1 MAEKPQWEQDLTVS
15 RKRVFPPVNR
25 LLKCSPPP
33 RKEVALNTKTSSFTA
48 SSGSLLS
55 LDRTELLDYLWE
67 VQNTHGYIRAEDI
80 EVCSRALGISA
91 IEVEGVISFYHF
103 FHRQPSGQFT
113 IYLNNSPV
121 SECKG
126 FERVRE
132 AFEMAT
138 GGKFNGVDPSG
149 QWGLFETA
157 CIGLSDLEPAAL
169 INFHPFTNL
178 NSLKVKDIVARLK
191 QGASPADI
199 CDAVPDHIRSIPEGD
214 RAILLRDY
222 DPGNA
227 LMRLREHSP
236 ESVLEEIRKSGLRG
250 MGGAFFPTGIK
261 WEACRKDPESPKY
274 IFCNADEG
282 EPGTF
287 KDRILMNS
295 MPGLMLEGMAIAGY
309 AVGSSSG
316 AIYLR
321 AEYTWMKDRLQHT
334 IDHFRKMNLLGEN
347 ICGIEGF
354 DFDIRLQLGAGAYVC
369 GEETA
374 MLNSLEGKRGEPRN
388 KRFFP
393 TERGYLQKP
402 TVINNVETFCAA
414 ARIIQLGADHYLK
427 TGTPASPGTKLL
439 SVSGDCRLPGI
450 YEIEWG
456 VTVREILGKCEAD
469 RPRFIQISGP
479 SGECISMDDADRT
492 IALDDLVSEGSIM
505 IFSRSRDILDILRNY
520 NRFFKHESCGLC
532 TPCRAGNF
540 ILEKKLDLF
549 AARLARQSDIE
560 DVRSWGNIMKLTC
573 RCGLGKTAPNA
584 LLLAQDRFP
593 EYFKSIVNQNPERLN
608 KGFSLKDAVREYD
621 RFSS

>member
-1 MAEKPQWEQDLTVS
+1 VNSKKSSISASSETS
-15 RKRVFPPVNR
+15 PPVDR
-25 LLKCSPPP
+25 
-33 RKEVALNTKTSSFTA
+33 
-48 SSGSLLS
+48 SG
-55 LDRTELLDYLWE
+55 LLDYLWA
-67 VQNTHGYIRAEDI
+67 VQNKHGYIRSEDI
-80 EVCSRALGISA
+80 AACAKSLNISS
-91 IEVEGVISFYHF
+91 IDVEGVVSFYHF
-103 FHRQPSGQFT
+103 FHRKHSGQFT

-126 FERVRE
+126 FERVKQ
-132 AFEMAT
+132 AFEAAT

-157 CIGLSDLEPAAL
+157 CIGLSDMEPAAL
-169 INFHPFTNL
+169 IDFYPFTNL

-191 QGASPADI
+191 QGATPAEI
-199 CDAVPDHIRSIPEGD
+199 CDTVPDHIRSIPEGD
-214 RAILLRDY
+214 KAILLREY
-222 DPGNA
+222 DPGTA
-227 LMRLREHSP
+227 LEAVRDHSP
-236 ESVLEEIRKSGLRG
+236 ESVLAAIKKSGLRG
-250 MGGAFFPTGIK
+250 MGGAFFPTGFK

-287 KDRILMNS
+287 KDRVLMNS
-295 MPGLMLEGMAIAGY
+295 LPGLMLEGMAIAGY
-309 AVGSSSG
+309 AVGSSVG
-316 AIYLR
+316 TIYLR
-321 AEYTWMKDRLQHT
+321 GEYTWMKDKLQHT
-334 IDHFRKMNLLGEN
+334 IDHFRKMNLLGKD

-354 DFDIRLQLGAGAYVC
+354 DFEIRLQLGAGAYVC

-402 TVINNVETFCAA
+402 TVINNVETFCCA
-414 ARIIQLGADHYLK
+414 ARIIQLGVDHYLQ

-456 VTVREILGKCEAD
+456 TTVREILEKCEAD
-469 RPRFIQISGP
+469 RPHFIQVSGP
-479 SGECISMDDADRT
+479 SGECISMDEADRA
-492 IALDDLVSEGSIM
+492 IAMDDLVSEGSIM

-520 NRFFKHESCGLC
+520 NHFFKHESCGLC
-532 TPCRAGNF
+532 TPCRAGNY
-540 ILEKKLDLF
+540 ILEKKLELF
-549 AARLARQSDIE
+549 AAKLAHPSDVE
-560 DVRSWGNIMKLTC
+560 DVRSWGKIMKLTC

-584 LLLAQDRFP
+584 LLMAQDKFP
-593 EYFKSIVNQNPERLN
+593 EYFESIVDQNPERLS

>member
-1 MAEKPQWEQDLTVS
+1 
-15 RKRVFPPVNR
+15 
-25 LLKCSPPP
+25 
-33 RKEVALNTKTSSFTA
+33 VALNSKRTRKTGQSTT
-48 SSGSLLS
+48 GLS
-55 LDRTELLDYLWE
+55 LERTDLLDYLWK
-67 VQNTHGYIRAEDI
+67 VQRERGYIRSQDI
-80 EVCSRALGISA
+80 SECSQALGISS
-91 IEVEGVISFYHF
+91 IELEGVVSFYHF
-103 FHRQPSGQFT
+103 LTLKPRGEFT

-121 SECKG
+121 AESKG
-126 FERVRE
+126 FERVKE
-132 AFEMAT
+132 AFELAT
-138 GGKFNGVDPSG
+138 GTQINDVDPSG
-149 QWGLFETA
+149 QFGLFETA

-178 NSLKVKDIVARLK
+178 NSLKVKEIIARLR
-191 QGASPADI
+191 QGATPAEI
-199 CDAVPDHIRSIPEGD
+199 CDPVPDHIRFVPDGD
-214 RAILLRDY
+214 RAILLREY
-222 DPGNA
+222 DPGVA
-227 LMRLREHSP
+227 LAALQEHSP
-236 ESVLEEIRKSGLRG
+236 ESTLEEIKRSGLRG
-250 MGGAFFPTGIK
+250 MGGALFPTGLK
-261 WEACRKDPESPKY
+261 WEACRNDPESPKF

-309 AVGSSSG
+309 AVGARQG
-316 AIYLR
+316 TIYLR
-321 AEYTWMKDRLQHT
+321 AEYTWMKDKLQRT
-334 IDHFRKMNLLGEN
+334 IEHFRKMNLLGEN

-354 DFDIRLQLGAGAYVC
+354 DFDTRLVLGAGAYVC

-414 ARIIQLGADHYLK
+414 ARILQLGADRYLQS
-427 TGTPASPGTKLL
+427 GTPTSPGTKLL

-450 YEIEWG
+450 YEVEWG
-456 VTVREILGKCEAD
+456 TPVRKVLEMCEAD
-469 RPRFIQISGP
+469 RPHFIQISGP
-479 SGECISMDDADRT
+479 SGECISMEEADRA
-492 IALDDLVSEGSIM
+492 IALDDLRCGGSIM
-505 IFSRSRDILDILRNY
+505 IFSRSREILDILRNY

-540 ILEKKLDLF
+540 IIEKKLDLF
-549 AARLARQSDIE
+549 AAKLAQKSDVE
-560 DVRSWGNIMKLTC
+560 DVKAWGNIMKLTC

-584 LLLAQDRFP
+584 LLMAQEKFP
-593 EYFKSIVNQNPERLN
+593 DYFESIVTENPERLS

>member
-1 MAEKPQWEQDLTVS
+1 M
-15 RKRVFPPVNR
+15 KR
-25 LLKCSPPP
+25 
-33 RKEVALNTKTSSFTA
+33 
-48 SSGSLLS
+48 G
-55 LDRTELLDYLWE
+55 DLLDYLWSA
-67 VQNTHGYIRAEDI
+67 QNAYGYVRQQDI
-80 EVCSRALGISA
+80 AAASDALGVSK
-91 IEVEGVISFYHF
+91 IEIEGVVSFYHF
-103 FHRQPSGQFT
+103 FHRQPAGKFT

-126 FERVRE
+126 FERVKE
-132 AFEMAT
+132 AFEAAT

-169 INFHPFTNL
+169 IDFHPFTNL

-191 QGASPADI
+191 KGAAPADI
-199 CDAVPDHIRSIPEGD
+199 CDSVPDHIRSVPEGEK
-214 RAILLRDY
+214 AILLRDY

-227 LMRLREHSP
+227 LAAIKGRSP
-236 ESVLEEIRKSGLRG
+236 ESVLEEIKKSGLRG
-250 MGGAFFPTGIK
+250 MGGAYFPAGLK
-261 WEACRKDPESPKY
+261 WEACRRDPESPKY

-287 KDRILMNS
+287 KDRVLMNS

-309 AVGSSSG
+309 AVGSAVG
-316 AIYLR
+316 TIYLR
-321 AEYTWMKDRLQHT
+321 AEYRWMRDKLLHT
-334 IDHFRKMNLLGEN
+334 IEHFRKMNLLGRS

-388 KRFFP
+388 KRFYP

-414 ARIIQLGADHYLK
+414 ARIMQLGADHYLK
-427 TGTPASPGTKLL
+427 TGTPTSPGTKLL

-450 YEIEWG
+450 HEVEWG
-456 VTVREILGKCEAD
+456 TTVREILEKCEAD
-469 RPRFIQISGP
+469 RPHFIQISGP
-479 SGECISMDDADRT
+479 SGECIGIDEIDRK
-492 IALDDLVSEGSIM
+492 IALDDLPCGGSFM
-505 IFSRSRDILDILRNY
+505 IFSRSRDILKILKNY

-540 ILEKKLDLF
+540 IIEKKLELF
-549 AARLARQSDIE
+549 ASRLAQQSDV
-560 DVRSWGNIMKLTC
+560 DDLKSWGEIMRLTC

-584 LLLAQDRFP
+584 LLMAQQKFP
-593 EYFKSIVNQNPERLN
+593 DYFQDIVDQNPERLS
-608 KGFSLKDAVREYD
+608 KGFSLEDAVREYD
-621 RFSS
+621 RFNS